1 VFSQLLKVPSPVSA
15 AAWSRPPLSS
25 TLAGLGGGAAA
36 AGGSGY
42 SSHGSPGR
50 AAAVAAGLGS
60 PGVGGASPIRSAGAG
75 LLAGRYAG
83 LGL

>member
-25 TLAGLGGGAAA
+25 TLAGLGG
-36 AGGSGY
+36 
-42 SSHGSPGR
+42 SHGSPGR
-50 AAAVAAGLGS
+50 AAAVAGGLGS
-60 PGVGGASPIRSAGAG
+60 PGVGGASPIRSMGAG
-75 LLAGRYAG
+75 LLAGRYQG